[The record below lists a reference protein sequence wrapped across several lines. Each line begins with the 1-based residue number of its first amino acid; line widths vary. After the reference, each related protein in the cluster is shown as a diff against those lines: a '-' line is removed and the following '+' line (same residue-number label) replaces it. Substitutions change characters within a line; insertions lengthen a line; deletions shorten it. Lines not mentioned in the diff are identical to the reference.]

1 MHFMPRFLVPVA
13 GVALLV
19 AGCSTA
25 SSPSPSTDA
34 RVRASESASESA
46 SASASPSVAPT
57 PIPTPTPTPG
67 PTPVGEQNLALDLT
81 LNYQGGQLDGPGTCI
96 IGVDGIW
103 IYLDH
108 RTGGALDAYL
118 TVGKA
123 QGGVGGGPITGGGHF
138 GPDAVRVRIYDHAN
152 GGFTDTEG
160 AQADLAPDLRSGTFS
175 GTWKGVE
182 LTATYICS

>member
-46 SASASPSVAPT
+46 SAPASPSVAPT

-81 LNYQGGQLDGPGTCI
+81 LTYQGGQLDGPGTCI

-138 GPDAVRVRIYDHAN
+138 GPDAVRVRIYDHVE

-175 GTWKGVE
+175 GTWKGDP